1 MNAPVT
7 VNIDVPDDYAYADF
21 DYTSTYDG
29 PTSWSD
35 EVYGYDEWSGTYSHT
50 FLVCPS
56 YDNPGTYMGHLD
68 VTFYDYDGYTVSTAH
83 ANDAFKVRAYS
94 APVVN
99 HTSTLGTSLVRTGTH
114 GWTVRAT
121 TKYDNDAWVGH
132 RVNLQQKRSGS
143 WHTVKSAWTNS
154 SGRADLSVTPAAGA
168 AKPYRAVSTGNTH
181 VSTKVSQTYWLNR
194 R

>member
-56 YDNPGTYMGHLD
+56 STTPVPTWGTSTSRSTTTT
-68 VTFYDYDGYTVSTAH
+68 VTRSPRPTPTTPSRSGPTAPRWSTTP
-83 ANDAFKVRAYS
+83 RRS
-94 APVVN
+94 APAWSAPGL
-99 HTSTLGTSLVRTGTH
+99 TAGRLKAS
-114 GWTVRAT
+114 

-154 SGRADLSVTPAAGA
+154 SGRANLSVTPAAGA